1 MTRHLRR
8 PDPELLECF
17 SQLMTAR
24 DVAGLLEVSYPD
36 LTWHL
41 YRRGMSA
48 NYRSFNIQKRAGG
61 SRRISAPISPLKIL
75 QAKLAHVLQLVYKV
89 RRPVHGFALGRS
101 IVSNAKHHVGKS
113 FVLNVDLECFFQSI
127 NFGRVRGMLMA
138 TPYNVPER
146 AATVLAHM
154 CCFEN
159 ELPQG
164 APTSPVV
171 SNMVCGKLDSE
182 LHRLARRNRCVYTR
196 YADDLSFSPWNP
208 SVSRFP
214 SALAKIDFIDNKM
227 DVQLGD
233 GLKGVIEEAG
243 FMINLSKVRLMR
255 ASKSQIVTGLQVNS
269 HVNVRQRWLRD
280 LRGLLH
286 AWEKYGLG
294 RAEEVFHRNYWR
306 KRANVRSGDDSAP
319 PLDYVVAGK
328 LAFLRQVR
336 GHRDPR
342 YRWLCN
348 WYDRLREQRE
358 RFPYVPCRE
367 AGDAVWV
374 VETEGR
380 ERDLDGVRQG
390 TAFLVEDVGFVTCY
404 HVVKDVERIWLFQ
417 PDRPTSRFTAV
428 VKRSDCHRDIALM
441 SASEVPPSAS
451 LILGE
456 ESSGQPGDM
465 VQIPGYPDYA
475 PGAEVSSLQ
484 ARITELRR
492 ELGVQKMR
500 FEAAILAG
508 RSGAP
513 VVDASGVVIGIAE
526 RGAPDVER
534 GEGTARHNAIHIQEL
549 LAMMAEEG

>member
-1 MTRHLRR
+1 
-8 PDPELLECF
+8 
-17 SQLMTAR
+17 
-24 DVAGLLEVSYPD
+24 
-36 LTWHL
+36 
-41 YRRGMSA
+41 
-48 NYRSFNIQKRAGG
+48 
-61 SRRISAPISPLKIL
+61 
-75 QAKLAHVLQLVYKV
+75 
-89 RRPVHGFALGRS
+89 
-101 IVSNAKHHVGKS
+101 
-113 FVLNVDLECFFQSI
+113 
-127 NFGRVRGMLMA
+127 MA
-138 TPYNVPER
+138 TPYDVPER

-164 APTSPVV
+164 APTSPIV

-208 SVSRFP
+208 SIGRFP
-214 SALAKIDFIDNKM
+214 SALAEIDFIDGKM
-227 DVQLGD
+227 DVLPGE
-233 GLKGVIEEAG
+233 GLKRVIGEAG
-243 FMINLSKVRLMR
+243 FKINPAKVRLMR
-255 ASKSQIVTGLQVNS
+255 ASKSQVVTGLQVNS
-269 HVNVRQRWLRD
+269 HVNVRQRWLRE
-280 LRGLLH
+280 LRGVLH
-286 AWEKYGLG
+286 AWERYGLEQ
-294 RAEEVFHRNYWR
+294 AQEVFHRKYWR
-306 KRANVRSGDDSAP
+306 KRPNLRSGDDCGP

-348 WYDRLREQRE
+348 WYDRLRGDRE
-358 RFPYVPCRE
+358 RFPYVPCRD
-367 AGDAVWV
+367 AADAVWV
-374 VETEGR
+374 VETEGT
-380 ERDLDGVRQG
+380 EEDLDGSRQG
-390 TAFLVEDVGFVTCY
+390 SAFLVEDVGFVTCY
-404 HVVKDVERIWLFQ
+404 HVVEDVQRIWLF
-417 PDRPTSRFTAV
+417 RPESPSSRFAAV
-428 VKRSDCHRDIALM
+428 VKRSDSHRDIALM

-451 LILGE
+451 LVLGE

-513 VVDASGVVIGIAE
+513 VVDGSGVVIGIAE

-534 GEGTARHNAIHIQEL
+534 GEETARHNAIHIREL

>member
-1 MTRHLRR
+1 MTRNLRR

-17 SQLMTAR
+17 SRLVTAR
-24 DVAGLLEVSYPD
+24 DVARLLEVSYPD

-41 YRRGMSA
+41 YRRGMST
-48 NYRSFNIQKRAGG
+48 NYRSFEIQKRAGG
-61 SRRISAPISPLKIL
+61 SRRIAAPISPLKIL
-75 QAKLAHVLQLVYKV
+75 QAKLAHVLQLVYRV

-113 FVLNVDLECFFQSI
+113 FVLNVDLERFFPSI

-214 SALAKIDFIDNKM
+214 SALAKIDFIDNRM

-233 GLKGVIEEAG
+233 GLKGVIEDAG
-243 FMINLSKVRLMR
+243 FRINLSKVRLMR
-255 ASKSQIVTGLQVNS
+255 GSKSQIVTGLQVNS

-286 AWEKYGLG
+286 AWEKYGLR
-294 RAEEVFHRNYWR
+294 RAEEVFHRKYWR
-306 KRANVRSGDDSAP
+306 KRANVRSGDNGGP

-348 WYDRLREQRE
+348 WYDRLRGEKE
-358 RFPYVPCRE
+358 RFRFVPCRE
-367 AGDAVWV
+367 SADAVWV
-374 VETEGR
+374 VETEDR
-380 ERDLDGVRQG
+380 KVCRNRQG
-390 TAFLVEDVGFVTCY
+390 TAFLVEDVGFVTCN
-404 HVVKDVERIWLFQ
+404 HVVKDVERIWLFR
-417 PDRPTSRFTAV
+417 PDSENSRFEAV
-428 VKRSDCHRDIALM
+428 VDRSDSHRDIALL
-441 SASEVPPSAS
+441 SAAGVPPSAS
-451 LILGE
+451 LSLGDR
-456 ESSGQPGDM
+456 SSGQVGDL

-475 PGAEVSSLQ
+475 PGAQLSSLE
-484 ARITELRR
+484 ARVTEVRV
-492 ELGVQKMR
+492 ELCVEKIR
-500 FEAAILAG
+500 FETAILAG

-513 VVDASGVVIGIAE
+513 VVDATGVVIGIAE
-526 RGAPDVER
+526 RGAPDVDQGQE
-534 GEGTARHNAIHIQEL
+534 TTRHNAIHVREL
-549 LAMMAEEG
+549 LAMIAEGV